1 MELKQLYRSFLEEL
15 SDEPAECEVTYKK
28 IGCYNE
34 NSGDRALSENLFSMR
49 KNINWKPGEWEKFLK
64 RLACRCA
71 KKTSDTGYSYFGLQF
86 YGECWSNRL
95 AEKRYERYG
104 KSPDCMGFQY
114 KRCNDEDE
122 NECVG
127 RGTKN
132 YMYKIVG
139 EGGSTSGIG
148 PIS

>member
-1 MELKQLYRSFLEEL
+1 MTAHKLRVEFSCKIKVHATRDKGLLFL
-15 SDEPAECEVTYKK
+15 P
-28 IGCYNE
+28 II
-34 NSGDRALSENLFSMR
+34 LFL
-49 KNINWKPGEWEKFLK
+49 F

-86 YGECWSNRL
+86 YGECWSDRL

-127 RGTKN
+127 GGNEN

-139 EGGSTSGIG
+139 GKQNKILFSCQKM
-148 PIS
+148 